1 MRLLDVSLN
10 NLRRRKGR
18 MVLLVFGLTIGV
30 ATVVALTAIT
40 TTLRADIANKLDQY
54 GANILIVPKAN
65 DLSLSYGG
73 VTVASAAFDVGEL
86 TLADLD
92 QLQTIKNAANISVV
106 APKLLD
112 AASVSGQNVL
122 VAGVRF
128 PDELRLKQWWH
139 VAEGMEPS
147 APDDA
152 LVGSRLSLTLG
163 LRPGDRVEIQG
174 HSFGVVGVLAEN
186 GSQDDDILFVDLTTA
201 QQVINKPGS
210 ISLAEVAALC
220 TACPVED
227 MVEQISGVLPQAR
240 VTALR
245 QAVKLRMDTVG
256 QLERFALVVSAVVVA
271 IGSLVVLTTML
282 GAVAERRQEIGL
294 FRALGFR
301 QRHVM
306 RIILS
311 EAALVSV
318 AGGLLGWLSGMG
330 AAVLLAPRLSSVTTP
345 VIWNPWLALG
355 ALGGALLVG
364 LLASL
369 YPARSAARLDPSIAL
384 RSL

>member
-1 MRLLDVSLN
+1 MRLIDVSLN

-18 MVLLVFGLTIGV
+18 MALLVFGLMIGV

-40 TTLRADIANKLDQY
+40 TTLRADIASKMDQY
-54 GANILIVPKAN
+54 GANILIVPEAN

-86 TLADLD
+86 TMPDLV
-92 QLQTIKNAANISVV
+92 QIETIKDAASIAIV
-106 APKLLD
+106 APKLLGTTN
-112 AASVSGQNVL
+112 VGGQNVL

-128 PDELRLKQWWH
+128 PDEIRLKQWWH
-139 VAEGMEPS
+139 VSQGMEPS
-147 APDDA
+147 DPGDA
-152 LVGSRLSLTLG
+152 LLGSRLATTLG
-163 LRPGDRVEIQG
+163 LGPGDRVEIQG
-174 HSFGVVGVLAEN
+174 QSFQVVGVLSEN
-186 GSQDDDILFVDLTTA
+186 GSQDDDILFIDLTEA
-201 QQVINKPGS
+201 QLAMGKPGS
-210 ISLAEVAALC
+210 VSLAEVAALC
-220 TACPVED
+220 NACPVEE
-227 MVEQISGVLPQAR
+227 MVDQISGVLPQAR

-245 QAVKLRMDTVG
+245 QAVQLRMDTVG
-256 QLERFALVVSAVVVA
+256 QLEKFALAVSAVVVV

-301 QRHVM
+301 QTHVM
-306 RIILS
+306 RVILS

-318 AGGLLGWLSGMG
+318 TGGLCGWLLGMG
-330 AAVLLAPRLSSVTTP
+330 AAIILAPRLAGVTEP
-345 VIWNPWLALG
+345 VIWSPWLAFA
-355 ALGGALLVG
+355 ALGGALMIG

-369 YPARSAARLDPSIAL
+369 YPARSAAKLDPSIAL